1 MTTLAHISDLHFGQT
16 HARIVQHLHDDL
28 MKHEPDVVVVSGDLT
43 QRARPRELAEAREFL
58 DSLPFARVV
67 VPGNHDVAPLSAPF
81 ERAFHPWR
89 RFNRVISESASTV
102 HTTDGIAVIGINT
115 VDPWR
120 FIEGGV
126 SRHELARVLVE
137 ARKPAAFRVL
147 AAHHP
152 LIETAVRALRNRV
165 RRHASLDHTFEHAR
179 IDLVLT
185 GHLHDAFSGPAA
197 ARVEGRHAILAV
209 QASTATSTRLRGHKN
224 AWNFITIDPA
234 PATRMPRVHVCVRI
248 SDANA
253 FTTGAEADWIRRD
266 GAWHAHIESGADL
279 VETISRAMD
288 AHQ

>member
-1 MTTLAHISDLHFGQT
+1 MATLAHISDLHFGRT
-16 HARIVQHLHDDL
+16 HERIVQHLHDDL
-28 MKHEPDVVVVSGDLT
+28 VRFAPDVLVVSGDLT
-43 QRARPRELAEAREFL
+43 QRARPHELRAARAFL

-67 VPGNHDVAPLSAPF
+67 VPGNHDVAPLSSPI
-81 ERAFHPWR
+81 ERALHPWR
-89 RFNRVISESASTV
+89 RFNGAISESAATV
-102 HTTDGIAVIGINT
+102 HAEDGVAVIGINT

-120 FIEGGV
+120 FVEGGV
-126 SRHELARVLVE
+126 TRHELARVLVE

-152 LIETAVRALRNRV
+152 LVETAVRPLRNRI
-165 RRHASLDHTFEHAR
+165 RRHHSLDDTFEHAR

-197 ARVEGRHAILAV
+197 ARVEGRHAVLAV

-234 PATRMPRVHVCVRI
+234 RERVHVKVRI
-248 SDANA
+248 SEGAE

-266 GAWHAHIESGADL
+266 GAWHAHVERGAEL
-279 VETISRAMD
+279 VETIEGVVAF
-288 AHQ
+288 